1 MFTKITLGLVAVAL
15 ASQLTLAQSPTPI
28 VVQAIVVPGTAAT
41 TAPVLNVSSA
51 TTNESALIKALL
63 EMKAANAEILRKQ
76 TATLLQLEEME
87 KAAEQIKIYTKR
99 G

>member
-1 MFTKITLGLVAVAL
+1 MFNKVTLGLVAVAL
-15 ASQLTLAQSPTPI
+15 ASLPALAQSPTPI
-28 VVQAIVVPGTAAT
+28 VVQAVVQGTVATAAPAAIAPSAAT
-41 TAPVLNVSSA
+41 TEA
-51 TTNESALIKALL
+51 ALKILL
-63 EMKAANAEILRKQ
+63 EMKAANEEILRKQ